1 MKKSKIAYDIDEWID
16 NYDPEEMTVMIDF
29 MKMQHNCTLELTK
42 LVLEH
47 CKDIDYKKEEIF
59 TIFQEATTLI
69 ARSIKNSTAEIA
81 GDGGCPKC
89 SE

>member
-1 MKKSKIAYDIDEWID
+1 
-16 NYDPEEMTVMIDF
+16 MTGMIDF
-29 MKMQHNCTLELTK
+29 MKMQHNCALELTK
-42 LVLEH
+42 LVLEY
-47 CKDIDYKKEEIF
+47 CNYIDYKKEEIF